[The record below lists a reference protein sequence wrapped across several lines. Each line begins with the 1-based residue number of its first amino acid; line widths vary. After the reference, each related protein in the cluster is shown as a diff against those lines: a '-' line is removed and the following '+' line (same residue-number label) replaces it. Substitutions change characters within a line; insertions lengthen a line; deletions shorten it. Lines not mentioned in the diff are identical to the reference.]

1 MLKFEIVGLI
11 LLAIFAG
18 ALIPVQTGY
27 NAELARGL
35 KSPIIA
41 SLMVFVSGMLGLAL
55 VALVSRAALPT
66 VEAAAA
72 VPFTAW
78 FAGGALAAT
87 YVVILVLAA
96 PKLGAGATVAFVVL
110 GQILASVTID
120 HFGILEFPLHPLSG
134 ARFAGVALMIAGVAL
149 VKFF

>member
-1 MLKFEIVGLI
+1 
-11 LLAIFAG
+11 
-18 ALIPVQTGY
+18 
-27 NAELARGL
+27 
-35 KSPIIA
+35 
-41 SLMVFVSGMLGLAL
+41 
-55 VALVSRAALPT
+55 
-66 VEAAAA
+66 
-72 VPFTAW
+72 
-78 FAGGALAAT
+78 LAAT

-120 HFGILEFPLHPLSG
+120 HFGILEFPLHPLSW